1 MRRIIKKKIDITEY
15 NYYSDK
21 ITADFEQFKLAV
33 ISDLH
38 TNELG
43 INSCNLIA
51 KIDEVNPDA
60 IIIAGDMLSDNAKR
74 MHVTYKLLNALTKK
88 YEIYYACGNHELK
101 LGTNPRSEEKYKEY
115 RKKFRKAGVHYLN
128 NKTDYI
134 CKGNSK
140 IHIAGLNIARKYYTK
155 IWNRKQNI
163 PEGYIESLVG
173 KPGGSESSNSNAE
186 TLSILIAH
194 NPIYFDSY
202 ASWGADIIFSGHVHG
217 GMMVLPRIGG
227 VISSSFEL
235 FPKYDFGEF
244 NKINELTG
252 HKSTMYLT
260 RGQGS
265 HTIPLRINN
274 NPEIMVVTL
283 NSCKNNF

>member
-1 MRRIIKKKIDITEY
+1 MRRIIKKKIDVTEY
-15 NYYSDK
+15 NYTSNK
-21 ITADFEQFKLAV
+21 ITEDFNGFKLAV

-43 INSCNLIA
+43 LNSCNLIS
-51 KIDEVNPDA
+51 KMNDVNPDA

-74 MHVTYKLLNALTKK
+74 MNVTYKLIKQLAKS

-101 LGTNPRSEEKYKEY
+101 LGTNPRSEQLYKEY

-128 NKTDYI
+128 NKTEYI
-134 CKGNSK
+134 CCGSGK

-155 IWNRKQNI
+155 VWNKRQTI
-163 PEGYIESLVG
+163 PDGYIESLVG
-173 KPGGSESSNSNAE
+173 KPGGSDEKNNNI
-186 TLSILIAH
+186 LSILIAH
-194 NPIYFDSY
+194 NPIYFESY
-202 ASWGADIIFSGHVHG
+202 ASWGADLVFSGHVHG
-217 GMMVLPRIGG
+217 GMMVLPVIGG

-235 FPKYDFGEF
+235 FPKYDFGEYEI
-244 NKINELTG
+244 KDEISG

-260 RGQGS
+260 RGLGS
-265 HTIPLRINN
+265 HTIPIRINN

-283 NSCKNNF
+283 NSCKKNF